1 MSLLTQLGDFADGGG
16 QVPKSCDKRAQ
27 DTPRAHE
34 LLCPVAAAPSFLV
47 LFPRARLNWSRPR
60 ESRGITAALLL
71 FLFFF
76 LLRSKKMRP
85 PAILQGLFST

>member
-47 LFPRARLNWSRPR
+47 LFPRARLN
-60 ESRGITAALLL
+60 
-71 FLFFF
+71 
-76 LLRSKKMRP
+76 
-85 PAILQGLFST
+85 